1 MPAWEGGVPPHEL
14 RVEFPFGYI
23 VKPNDTTTLGEVYV
37 FEVWS
42 HFINNSHT
50 GLMKHRPRL
59 SWPADPKKLYTV
71 MFFDHGKLNV
81 KQTKSPLSL
90 SGTSSIL

>member
-23 VKPNDTTTLGEVYV
+23 VKPNDTTTLGGWGLGFCGKTNSLLVTFY
-37 FEVWS
+37 
-42 HFINNSHT
+42 NSHA

-59 SWPADPKKLYTV
+59 SWPADPNKLYTV

-81 KQTKSPLSL
+81 RLEFK
-90 SGTSSIL
+90 